1 MPLAHVSQRSIA
13 NAAVTVL
20 LACAGGGEQLT
31 PDADLVLTG
40 GTYVLRT
47 VAATAPPTVWISNES
62 VSITILADTL
72 TLDDRGQG
80 RRVTVQR
87 YREAS
92 GPEPF
97 VRREESALTYVRRGD
112 RIEIELACPDL
123 ALCVAPPHFVGRVT
137 SDGVL
142 FTTALNYAVPLRYER
157 VSR

>member
-1 MPLAHVSQRSIA
+1 MV
-13 NAAVTVL
+13 

-31 PDADLVLTG
+31 PDADPTLAG
-40 GTYVLRT
+40 GTYVLRA

-62 VSITILADTL
+62 VSITILADTFML
-72 TLDDRGQG
+72 RDRGQG
-80 RRVTVQR
+80 RRIAVQR

-92 GPEPF
+92 GPESS
-97 VRREESALTYVRRGD
+97 VRREESALTYARRGD
-112 RIEIELACPDL
+112 RIEIGLACPDL

-137 SDGVL
+137 SDGLL

>member
-1 MPLAHVSQRSIA
+1 MPIPNVAQRSMA
-13 NAAVTVL
+13 KAAVTLV

-31 PDADLVLTG
+31 PDADLPPADG
-40 GTYVLRT
+40 AYVLRT

-62 VSITILADTL
+62 VSVTILADTL
-72 TLDDRGQG
+72 ILDDRGQG

-112 RIEIELACPDL
+112 RIEIGLACPDL

-157 VSR
+157 GSR